1 VPLSLVVQSNSEPRS
16 RAGCCFHAE
25 AELSLR
31 IDRSICPGRPLPKK
45 LGLRLDAF
53 PLSPPL
59 AERLESC
66 GIDRDFR
73 KGQKPSDHAP
83 LLAELRD

>member
-1 VPLSLVVQSNSEPRS
+1 MPAIAVGASTCL
-16 RAGCCFHAE
+16 HAE

-31 IDRSICPGRPLPKK
+31 IDRSVVRAGHFQRSSACCSTPS
-45 LGLRLDAF
+45 

-59 AERLESC
+59 AERLKPC
-66 GIDRDFR
+66 GIDCDFR

-83 LLAELRD
+83 LLAELRG

>member
-1 VPLSLVVQSNSEPRS
+1 MLFVPCESLRLH
-16 RAGCCFHAE
+16 RRDARCHAE

-31 IDRSICPGRPLPKK
+31 IDRSVCPGRPLPTK
-45 LGLRLDAF
+45 LGLLLDAF

-83 LLAELRD
+83 LLGELRD

>member
-1 VPLSLVVQSNSEPRS
+1 V
-16 RAGCCFHAE
+16 
-25 AELSLR
+25 
-31 IDRSICPGRPLPKK
+31 CPGRPLPKK
-45 LGLRLDAF
+45 LGLLLDTF

-59 AERLESC
+59 AEHLESC

-83 LLAELRD
+83 LLTELRD

>member
-1 VPLSLVVQSNSEPRS
+1 LGRLKDTSGSRS
-16 RAGCCFHAE
+16 HAE
-25 AELSLR
+25 AELSLG
-31 IDRSICPGRPLPKK
+31 IDRRVCSGRSLPKK

-53 PLSPPL
+53 PSPPL
-59 AERLESC
+59 AERLESS

-83 LLAELRD
+83 LLAERD